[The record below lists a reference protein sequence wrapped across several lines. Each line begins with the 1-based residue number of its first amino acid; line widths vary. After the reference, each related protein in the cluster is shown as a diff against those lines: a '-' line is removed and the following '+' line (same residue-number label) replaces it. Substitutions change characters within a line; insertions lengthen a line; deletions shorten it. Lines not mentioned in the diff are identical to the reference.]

1 MDPLKVWLTNVDG
14 DKEIA
19 LTGKAL
25 TNDDIVEFIR
35 NLQQSGY
42 FAGVLL
48 EESRQTAEEGLI
60 IYRSEEHTS
69 ELQSPCNLVCR
80 LLLEKKKKKHIMNSL
95 STILLV
101 IRVRAK
107 KSAAHCTDQMPT
119 RYARRTTHV
128 ERHNCIGTLLSH
140 VDTTNI

>member
-1 MDPLKVWLTNVDG
+1 MNAFFFSSRRRHTRLQGDWSSDVCSSDLIIEQLRKNQGGPVRLLDYLSQSMDPLKVWLTNVDG

-60 IYRSEEHTS
+60 IYSFRIKMA
-69 ELQSPCNLVCR
+69 V
-80 LLLEKKKKKHIMNSL
+80 K
-95 STILLV
+95 
-101 IRVRAK
+101 A
-107 KSAAHCTDQMPT
+107 
-119 RYARRTTHV
+119 
-128 ERHNCIGTLLSH
+128 
-140 VDTTNI
+140 